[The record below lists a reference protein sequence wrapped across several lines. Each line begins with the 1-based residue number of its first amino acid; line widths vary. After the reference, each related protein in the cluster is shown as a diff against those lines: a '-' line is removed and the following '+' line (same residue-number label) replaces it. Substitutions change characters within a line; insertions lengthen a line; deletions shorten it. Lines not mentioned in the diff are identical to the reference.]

1 MIANHGQK
9 VRYYHERV
17 GCNSRLDTIQAA
29 VLRIKLKHL
38 DRYNNARRAAAD
50 FYDSAFANHTN
61 IKTPYRAAYAKHVF
75 HQYTIQLDQIDRDA
89 LIQYLADHKIPSMI
103 YYPVSSHE
111 QKMLA
116 NFGGANFKLPTTDA
130 LNKCVLSLPIHSE
143 LSEEE
148 LTFIT
153 ETVLN
158 GIKAQQ

>member
-1 MIANHGQK
+1 
-9 VRYYHERV
+9 
-17 GCNSRLDTIQAA
+17 
-29 VLRIKLKHL
+29 
-38 DRYNNARRAAAD
+38 
-50 FYDSAFANHTN
+50 
-61 IKTPYRAAYAKHVF
+61 
-75 HQYTIQLDQIDRDA
+75 
-89 LIQYLADHKIPSMI
+89 
-103 YYPVSSHE
+103 
-111 QKMLA
+111 MLA

>member
-1 MIANHGQK
+1 
-9 VRYYHERV
+9 
-17 GCNSRLDTIQAA
+17 
-29 VLRIKLKHL
+29 
-38 DRYNNARRAAAD
+38 
-50 FYDSAFANHTN
+50 
-61 IKTPYRAAYAKHVF
+61 
-75 HQYTIQLDQIDRDA
+75 
-89 LIQYLADHKIPSMI
+89 MI

-116 NFGGANFKLPTTDA
+116 DFGGANFKLPKTDA

-148 LTFIT
+148 LTYIT